1 MTLRISPSLLRR
13 IAAILLALGLAGPA
27 PAQGLETHDLGEV
40 TFAAPADWQV
50 TSEIREHRVILASP
64 DARLTLAAFWWIAD
78 EPLLGWP
85 EEVQSGPVVVA
96 EQPATFVHSLQGTTR
111 SMMVVLDEPRPE
123 DGYRLL
129 FDLSGEDIAAS
140 DLQAALWAILGSVSF
155 DGSGAPET
163 PLILPQV
170 PGAAPAATPAAPG
183 AEEAIFDAAS
193 GIGLLRPEGWALYTA
208 DQPGARLLTLVSP
221 DARALMIVAQSPDD
235 AAAQKTEDHFF
246 SQWVVPRSI
255 EADDPANLAGHD
267 GSILTIIARVY
278 APAGTDP
285 AFDRGLAR
293 VFRGRDAAGGR
304 LLVATLRPEEDAG
317 ADAQLAQMMAGVTR
331 GAAPVTEPLGTPPP
345 LPDGALAVW
354 TPMLEALFGGGC
366 VPADAGWFANGPGAV
381 FARHGS
387 ATAEWA
393 LTCKGGTL
401 PVFGMDFAYD
411 MRGPTGDYFTP
422 LYLDLLDVVPGGI
435 FVAIETSDLTI
446 AVVEGGGDSLDIRQ
460 DELPDPRAYAASL
473 GAAAPTQ
480 TAPQPMPEP
489 EAAAQPDP
497 ARPIPQGEL
506 LAALPHPNWLPL
518 EADGGNFAAF
528 ARNEGSSLIIDIPAR
543 SRWGTTGIRTAG
555 PVVTGPRLGSMQR
568 ITLGLDPA
576 RTAQAW
582 LALVPPDRAGEVDR
596 DVNHYRLGIDLAGPG
611 APVLRLWLGK
621 AKVLDMA
628 LPSVE
633 AAREV
638 TMEMYPQGYVRLFDA
653 EGAVLGD
660 AVFAGHLQAGY
671 VLYALAESP
680 DRASATRAAFTRIS
694 VSTHP
699 WEPGPAHDRFAYGL
713 EMAPLFDGKGLG
725 LHFRPLLQRGTNF
738 AAEQIRI
745 AEGVLAI
752 DLPEGQ
758 GAAQLGIFSPEP
770 VVWPD
775 RLAPDG
781 AATVTVELDPARTS
795 GMVLA
800 LSVPRTNEGT
810 LPANPSWFVHWRRA
824 ADGTARISVW
834 HDSNRDL
841 VEMEAPATLPDQIT
855 LVIREGRVDVRGQ
868 GLPEIGI
875 PWPGAVS
882 GQGLRLLAFTRPDQ
896 PGMAVQMAIRR
907 ISVGREPGGMVSPD
921 PAAGVAP
928 LPAVTVFDGTASD
941 AWKPVG
947 VAGSDPASSVR
958 FAEGWM
964 HATTD
969 GARRDAAAGLVS
981 TAPVAVLDH
990 RVQRT
995 PFRIALTLDPAQTE
1009 GVQLYLSPEPRDDMT
1024 AANEAAIVFQ
1034 RAADGVHA
1042 GDWQLTLAAGYWP
1055 TWSRWIDDR
1064 WLAQN
1069 WTGEIV
1075 LRLGVRWVSVVL
1087 PATEGPPL
1095 ELRGAGFTSD
1105 YAKSFYLSALSV
1117 TDAIGRPGSLKLGP
1131 ITTGWE
1137 TPPGMDAAM
1146 RLGLVDDAEF
1156 DVEAFLGVAIEKA
1169 ATDPETEQ

>member
-1 MTLRISPSLLRR
+1 MTLHIPPSLLRR
-13 IAAILLALGLAGPA
+13 IAVILLALGLAGPA

-50 TSEIREHRVILASP
+50 TSEIRERRVILASP

-96 EQPATFVHSLQGTTR
+96 GQPATFVHSLQGATR

-129 FDLSGEDIAAS
+129 FDLSGEGIAAG
-140 DLQAALWAILGSVSF
+140 DLQAALWAILGSISF

-170 PGAAPAATPAAPG
+170 PGTAPTAAPAPPD

-193 GIGLLRPEGWALYTA
+193 GIGLLRPAGWALYTA

-221 DARALMIVAQSPDD
+221 DARALMIVALSPDD
-235 AAAQKTEDHFF
+235 AAAQRTEDHFF

-255 EADDPANLAGHD
+255 EADDRASLAGHD
-267 GSILTIIARVY
+267 GSVLTIIARIY

-285 AFDRGLAR
+285 AFDRAVAR

-304 LLVATLRPEEDAG
+304 MLVATLRPEDDPG
-317 ADAQLAQMMAGVTR
+317 ADARLAQMMASVTR
-331 GAAPVTEPLGTPPP
+331 GAAPVAPLGTAA
-345 LPDGALAVW
+345 LSPDTDALAVW
-354 TPMLEALFGGGC
+354 TPMLEALFGGDC
-366 VPADAGWFANGPGAV
+366 VPADATWFASGPGAV
-381 FARHGS
+381 FARHGY

-393 LTCKGGTL
+393 LSCKAGAL

-422 LYLDLLDVVPGGI
+422 LFLDLLDVVPGGI
-435 FVAIETSDLTI
+435 FVAIETTDLTV

-460 DELPDPRAYAASL
+460 DDLPDPRAYAASL
-473 GAAAPTQ
+473 GATAPAE
-480 TAPQPMPEP
+480 TAPQPVPEP
-489 EAAAQPDP
+489 EAAALPDL
-497 ARPIPQGEL
+497 ARTVPQGEL

-518 EADGGNFAAF
+518 EADGGSFEGF
-528 ARNEGSSLIIDIPAR
+528 ARSEAGSLTIEVPAG

-555 PVVTGPRLGSMQR
+555 AVVTGPRIGSMQR
-568 ITLGLDPA
+568 ITVGLDPA

-596 DVNHYRLGIDLAGPG
+596 DVNHYRLGVDLADPA
-611 APVLRLWLGK
+611 APAVRLWLGK

-653 EGAVLGD
+653 TGAVLGD

-680 DRASATRAAFTRIS
+680 DRASATRAAFTRIA

-699 WEPGPAHDRFAYGL
+699 WEPGPAHDRFAYGP

-725 LHFRPLLQRGTNF
+725 PHFRRLLPRGTNF
-738 AAEQIRI
+738 SAEEIRI
-745 AEGVLAI
+745 AEGALAI

-758 GAAQLGIFSPEP
+758 GAAQLGIYSPEP

-775 RLAPDG
+775 RLTPDG

-800 LSVPRTNEGT
+800 LSVPRASEGIMPTNPT
-810 LPANPSWFVHWRRA
+810 WFMHWRRA
-824 ADGTARISVW
+824 ADGTGRISTW
-834 HDSNRDL
+834 HDSGRDL
-841 VEMEAPATLPDQIT
+841 VEMEAPGILPDQIT
-855 LVIREGRVDVRGQ
+855 LGIREGRVDVRGQ

-875 PWPGAVS
+875 PWPGAAG
-882 GQGLRLLAFTRPDQ
+882 GQGLRLFAFTQPDQ
-896 PGMAVQMAIRR
+896 PGMAVQMAIRSIR
-907 ISVGREPGGMVSPD
+907 VGREPGGMVSPD
-921 PAAGVAP
+921 PAPGVAP
-928 LPAVTVFDGTASD
+928 LPARALFDGTASD

-947 VAGSDPASSVR
+947 LRGGDPASVR
-958 FAEGWM
+958 FADGWM
-964 HATTD
+964 LATTD
-969 GARRDAAAGLVS
+969 GTARDAAAGLVS
-981 TAPVAVLDH
+981 AAPVAVLDH
-990 RVQRT
+990 RLQRT
-995 PFRIALTLDPAQTE
+995 PFRIALTLDPARTE
-1009 GVQLYLSPEPRDDMT
+1009 GLQLYLSPQPNDDMIS
-1024 AANEAAIVFQ
+1024 ANEAAVVFQ

-1042 GDWQLTLAAGYWP
+1042 GDWQMTLAAGYWP

-1064 WLAQN
+1064 WLTEN

-1087 PATEGPPL
+1087 PAAEGPPL
-1095 ELRGAGFTSD
+1095 ELRGTGFTSD
-1105 YAKSFYLSALSV
+1105 LGKSFHLSVLSV
-1117 TDAIGRPGSLKLGP
+1117 TDAIGRPGNLTLGP
-1131 ITTGWE
+1131 ITAGWE
-1137 TPPGMDAAM
+1137 TPPGMDAAA
-1146 RLGLVDDAEF
+1146 RFGLVDDAEF
-1156 DVEAFLGVAIEKA
+1156 DVEAFLGAALEKA
-1169 ATDPETEQ
+1169 ATDLETDQ